1 MHKINSK
8 KKKLFIFIIV
18 SLIIIVSIILY
29 DFNFSV
35 WINYRKNQVPPGTI
49 VWNTGLSY
57 DIKVSKSGKIIDN
70 SEKKHLTKEE
80 LKELKQLIKEFQ
92 NIANK
97 SESKDY
103 YKDGITID
111 KDNYLYSELN
121 QEQLTIYERIEKI
134 IR

>member
-49 VWNTGLSY
+49 AWNTGLSY